1 MKLRAIVCLAANGV
15 IGNAGALPW
24 NVPEDMRHFKEL
36 TMGHALIVGRKSYMG
51 PLAGRKLVVLSRKGF
66 SAPEG
71 IEIAKTKE
79 EALKI
84 ALSAD
89 PEPFVI
95 GGAEVYKMFEPE
107 ISDIYLTR
115 LNKEFEGDTLF
126 SISLDGWKKT
136 EERAF
141 SEGTFETW
149 LKVQR
154 MR

>member
-15 IGNAGALPW
+15 IGNAGTLPW

-51 PLAGRKLVVLSRKGF
+51 PLTGRKLVVLSRKGF

-71 IEIAKTKE
+71 IEIASSKE

-126 SISLDGWKKT
+126 PISLDSWEKIS
-136 EERAF
+136 ERAF

-149 LKVQR
+149 VKGQR

>member
-95 GGAEVYKMFEPE
+95 GGAEVYKLFEQE
-107 ISDIYLTR
+107 IGEIYLTR
-115 LNKEFEGDTLF
+115 LNNEFEGDTLF
-126 SISLDGWKKT
+126 PIVLDSWEKT
-136 EERAF
+136 SERAL

-149 LKVQR
+149 VKGQR

>member
-1 MKLRAIVCLAANGV
+1 MKLQAIVCAAANGV

-79 EALKI
+79 EALKT

-95 GGAEVYKMFEPE
+95 GGAEIYKIFEPD
-107 ISDIYLTR
+107 ISEIYLTR
-115 LNKEFEGDTLF
+115 LNSDYPGDTLF
-126 SISLDGWKKT
+126 PISLDGWEKT
-136 EERAF
+136 EDRAF

-149 LKVQR
+149 VKGQR

>member
-1 MKLRAIVCLAANGV
+1 MLRAVACVAANGV
-15 IGNAGALPW
+15 IGRAGSLPW
-24 NVPEDMRHFKEL
+24 NVPEDMARFKEL

-51 PLAGRKLVVLSRKGF
+51 PLVGRKLVILSRKGF
-66 SAPEG
+66 PAPEG
-71 IEIAKTKE
+71 IETASSKE

-84 ALSAD
+84 ALSTD

-95 GGAEVYKMFEPE
+95 GGAEIYKLFEQE
-107 ISDIYLTR
+107 ISEIYLTR
-115 LNKEFEGDTLF
+115 LTKDYPGDTLF
-126 SISLDGWKKT
+126 PISFDGWEKT

-149 LKVQR
+149 AKAQR

>member
-1 MKLRAIVCLAANGV
+1 MKLRAVACVAANGV
-15 IGNAGALPW
+15 IGRAGYLPW
-24 NVPEDMRHFKEL
+24 NVPEDMARFKEL

-51 PLAGRKLVVLSRKGF
+51 PLVGRKLVILSRKGF

-95 GGAEVYKMFEPE
+95 GGAEVYKLFEQE
-107 ISDIYLTR
+107 IGEIYLTR

-126 SISLDGWKKT
+126 PIVLDSWEKT
-136 EERAF
+136 SERAF

-149 LKVQR
+149 VKVQR

>member
-1 MKLRAIVCLAANGV
+1 MKLRAVACVAANGV
-15 IGNAGALPW
+15 IGRAGYLPW
-24 NVPEDMRHFKEL
+24 NVPEDMARFKEL

-51 PLAGRKLVVLSRKGF
+51 PLVGRKLVILSRKGF

-95 GGAEVYKMFEPE
+95 GGAEIYKLFEPE
-107 ISDIYLTR
+107 TSVIYLTR
-115 LNKEFEGDTLF
+115 LKKEYSGDTLF
-126 SISLDGWKKT
+126 PIDLRGWEKT
-136 EERAF
+136 EESAF
-141 SEGTFETW
+141 PEGVFETW
-149 LKVQR
+149 VKAQR

>member
-1 MKLRAIVCLAANGV
+1 MKLRAVACVAANGV
-15 IGNAGALPW
+15 IGRAGSLPW
-24 NVPEDMRHFKEL
+24 NVPEDMARFKEL
-36 TMGHALIVGRKSYMG
+36 TMGHALIVGRKSYTG
-51 PLAGRKLVVLSRKGF
+51 PLVGRKLVILSRKGF
-66 SAPEG
+66 PAPEG

-95 GGAEVYKMFEPE
+95 GGAEVYKLFEQE
-107 ISDIYLTR
+107 IGEIYLTR

-126 SISLDGWKKT
+126 PIDLKGWEKT
-136 EERAF
+136 EESAF
-141 SEGTFETW
+141 PEGVFETW
-149 LKVQR
+149 VKVQR

>member
-1 MKLRAIVCLAANGV
+1 MKLRAVACVAANGV
-15 IGNAGALPW
+15 IGRAGYLPW
-24 NVPEDMRHFKEL
+24 NVPEDMARFKEL

-51 PLAGRKLVVLSRKGF
+51 PLVGRKLVILSRKGF

-95 GGAEVYKMFEPE
+95 GGAEVYKLFEQE
-107 ISDIYLTR
+107 IGEIYLTR

-126 SISLDGWKKT
+126 PIDLKGWEKT
-136 EERAF
+136 EESAF
-141 SEGTFETW
+141 PEGVFETW
-149 LKVQR
+149 VKVQR

>member
-1 MKLRAIVCLAANGV
+1 MKLQAIVCAAANGV

-51 PLAGRKLVVLSRKGF
+51 PLIGRKLVVLSRKGF

-95 GGAEVYKMFEPE
+95 GGAEIYKMFEPE
-107 ISDIYLTR
+107 ISEIYLTR
-115 LNKEFEGDTLF
+115 LNSDYPGDTLF
-126 SISLDGWKKT
+126 PISLDGWEKT

-149 LKVQR
+149 VKGQR

>member
-1 MKLRAIVCLAANGV
+1 MKLRAIVCVAANGV

-24 NVPEDMRHFKEL
+24 NVPEDMRHFKKL

-79 EALKI
+79 EALKT

-126 SISLDGWKKT
+126 PISLDSWEKIS
-136 EERAF
+136 ERAF
-141 SEGTFETW
+141 PEGTFETW
-149 LKVQR
+149 VKGQR

>member
-1 MKLRAIVCLAANGV
+1 MKLRAIVCAAANGV

-24 NVPEDMRHFKEL
+24 NVPEDMRHFKKL
-36 TMGHALIVGRKSYMG
+36 TMGHALIMGRKSYMG
-51 PLAGRKLVVLSRKGF
+51 PLIGRKLVVLSRKGF

-107 ISDIYLTR
+107 ISEIYLTR

-126 SISLDGWKKT
+126 SISLDGWEKT

>member
-1 MKLRAIVCLAANGV
+1 MKLRAVACAAANGV
-15 IGNAGALPW
+15 IGKAGSLPW
-24 NVPEDMRHFKEL
+24 KVPEDMAHFKEL

-51 PLAGRKLVVLSRKGF
+51 PLAGRKLIVLSRKGF

-95 GGAEVYKMFEPE
+95 GGADIYRLFEQE
-107 ISDIYLTR
+107 ISEIYLTR
-115 LNKEFEGDTLF
+115 LNEEFEGDTLF
-126 SISLDGWKKT
+126 PISLDGWEKIS
-136 EERAF
+136 ERAF

-149 LKVQR
+149 VKDQR

>member
-24 NVPEDMRHFKEL
+24 NVPEDMRHFKKL

-95 GGAEVYKMFEPE
+95 GGAEVYKLFEQE
-107 ISDIYLTR
+107 IGEIYLTR

-126 SISLDGWKKT
+126 PIVLDSWEKT
-136 EERAF
+136 SERAF

-149 LKVQR
+149 AKGQR

>member
-1 MKLRAIVCLAANGV
+1 MLQAIACVAANGV
-15 IGNAGALPW
+15 IGKAGALPW
-24 NVPEDMRHFKEL
+24 NVSEDMRHFKEL
-36 TMGHALIVGRKSYMG
+36 TMGHALILGRKSYMG
-51 PLAGRKLVVLSRKGF
+51 PLVGRKLVVLSRKGF

-107 ISDIYLTR
+107 ISEIYLTR

-126 SISLDGWKKT
+126 PISLDGWEKT
-136 EERAF
+136 SERAF
-141 SEGTFETW
+141 PEGTFET
-149 LKVQR
+149 LVKAQR

>member
-1 MKLRAIVCLAANGV
+1 MKLRAIACMAGNGV
-15 IGNAGALPW
+15 IGKAGALPW
-24 NVPEDMRHFKEL
+24 NVPLDMARFREL
-36 TMGHALIVGRKSYMG
+36 TMGHALILGRKSYMG
-51 PLAGRKLVVLSRKGF
+51 PLTGRKLIVLSRRGF

-71 IEIAKTKE
+71 IEIVSSKE

-95 GGAEVYKMFEPE
+95 GGAEIYKLFEPE
-107 ISDIYLTR
+107 TSVIYLTR
-115 LNKEFEGDTLF
+115 LKKEYSGDTLF
-126 SISLDGWKKT
+126 PIDLKGWEKT
-136 EERAF
+136 EESAF
-141 SEGTFETW
+141 PEGVFETW

>member
-51 PLAGRKLVVLSRKGF
+51 PLTGRKLVVLSRKGF
-66 SAPEG
+66 SAPKG
-71 IEIAKTKE
+71 IEIAKTKD

-126 SISLDGWKKT
+126 PISLDSWEKIS
-136 EERAF
+136 ERAF
-141 SEGTFETW
+141 PEGTFETW
-149 LKVQR
+149 VKGQR